1 VARLGV
7 NNLSQ
12 VLMQALMNEGILM
25 KDLIDKKLMTF
36 GTNGVSFFKALGR
49 VLFIFDGWV
58 LHSMGVHY
66 MVHKTNLVVRTLL
79 HLQMVNKIEG
89 LL

>member
-1 VARLGV
+1 VVARLGV

-36 GTNGVSFFKALGR
+36 GANGVSFFKALGW
-49 VLFIFDGWV
+49 VLFGKF
-58 LHSMGVHY
+58 LMGGFHIPWGFTTWFT
-66 MVHKTNLVVRTLL
+66 KP
-79 HLQMVNKIEG
+79 IWWFG
-89 LL
+89 LYCICKW